1 MRPMPPVL
9 ASGLLALAV
18 AWVCVPTLAQSAPSQ
33 QQAPAQAPPAAAN
46 PQPGFAGRES
56 LVSLAALPD
65 PSLPQPQVLDALLS
79 DAPILHEAQS
89 LKEAAAQNGQV
100 LRSGTQEFTG
110 QAQVQQRRI
119 DTAPDAGTYAE
130 WQLLLSRPIRL
141 PSQTQAD
148 VRMAGALTHAADA
161 TLIDARQ
168 TLLQGALTAWF
179 QAQLTQADVALAK
192 DNLTLLHTQVQALH
206 RRNALGDASVLELE
220 QLQAEEARAQS
231 ALVLA
236 QGLAE
241 SARNALIARYPAFA
255 EDSQLVGKPS
265 SAAQLSLPAL
275 PVDALRILV
284 EQHSAK
290 LAQDRARLQEAQAAA
305 EQAHAARTPQPTVGA
320 YLGSDRGGREHIVGL
335 QFSMPFGSA
344 ARVARER
351 SALAE
356 VDAAQWRLQD
366 ARAQTLAAFARLYAL
381 AQSQAS
387 GALALERASQV
398 QSQASARMLRAYQLG
413 EAGISDWL
421 VARRS
426 ALDAV
431 RQALQAR
438 FNAAESAALLRLQ
451 AGLLLNRADVA
462 SEPSRAAAVPA
473 SEPDRKK

>member
-1 MRPMPPVL
+1 DP
-9 ASGLLALAV
+9 
-18 AWVCVPTLAQSAPSQ
+18 
-33 QQAPAQAPPAAAN
+33 
-46 PQPGFAGRES
+46 AGRQA
-56 LVSLAALPD
+56 LVSLAALPG
-65 PSLPQPQVLDALLS
+65 PSLPQPQVLDALLR
-79 DAPILHEAQS
+79 DAPMLREAQS
-89 LKEAAAQNGQV
+89 LKEAAAQNGQA

-119 DTAPDAGTYAE
+119 DSAPDAGTYAE

-141 PSQTQAD
+141 PSQAQAD
-148 VRMAGALTHAADA
+148 VRMAGALGHAADA

-179 QAQLTQADVALAK
+179 QAQRNQADVALAK
-192 DNLTLLHTQVQALH
+192 DNLALLRSQVQALR

-241 SARNALIARYPAFA
+241 SARNALTSRYPAFA
-255 EDSQLVGKPS
+255 EDSQLLGQPGS
-265 SAAQLSLPAL
+265 SPQLSLPGL
-275 PVDALRILV
+275 PVDALRTLV
-284 EQHSAK
+284 EQHSSR

-335 QFSMPFGSA
+335 QFSMPFGGA

-366 ARAQTLAAFARLYAL
+366 ARAQTIAAFARLYAL

-387 GALALERASQV
+387 GALALEQASQV
-398 QSQASARMLRAYQLG
+398 QNQASARMLRAYQLG
-413 EAGISDWL
+413 EAGVSDWL
-421 VARRS
+421 VARRG

-438 FNAAESAALLRLQ
+438 FDAAESAASLRLQ
-451 AGLLLNRADVA
+451 AGLLLNRANVA
-462 SEPSRAAAVPA
+462 NESSPAAAVPA
-473 SEPDRKK
+473 SEPDGQK